1 MESNEVLRQ
10 IEERKSVRA
19 YTGKAIGAAERDAIL
34 QAAFQAPTA
43 GNQQLYTILDIT
55 DKALRHTLAE
65 LCDHQ
70 PFIEEAALCLVFLA
84 DGRRWRQAYLSA
96 GCDAREA
103 GSGDL
108 LLAIADSCIA
118 AQNTVIAAESLGIG
132 SCYIGDV
139 LENCEK
145 MREALHLPKDV
156 VPAAM
161 LVYGYPTEEQKKR
174 QKPRRFR
181 AEAVVAENTYR
192 DRTEEELREDFTLRA
207 NEERY
212 DFDSSLRAFC
222 ARKYESGFS
231 KEMSRSVD
239 VYLEAFRH

>member
-1 MESNEVLRQ
+1 MEANEILRQ
-10 IEERKSVRA
+10 LTERKSVRV
-19 YTGKAIGAAERDAIL
+19 YTEKPIGAAERETIL
-34 QAAFQAPTA
+34 HAAFQAPTA

-55 DKALRHTLAE
+55 DKTLRGTLAE

-84 DGRRWRQAYLSA
+84 DCRRWRRAYQLA
-96 GCDAREA
+96 GCEAREPGA
-103 GSGDL
+103 GDL
-108 LLAIADSCIA
+108 LLAIADACIA
-118 AQNTVIAAESLGIG
+118 AQNTVVAAHSLGIG